1 MRSDASRTR
10 SFARER
16 EASAAG
22 CSPRVAAAAVNP
34 SCAMTNSTT
43 PGPAPLALTAC
54 VTCPRRI
61 NATLVVIPQPG
72 HGSPSSA
79 FMRHPDTCTS
89 IAELTC
95 ATANTP
101 AKISKGAMLTRS
113 IMLRANRAALDHLSF
128 TVSHGNGTPPQTR
141 VAALCGE
148 VRPRNGKPGGA
159 PRKYGFSGANAST
172 RFVRVHHW
180 IRCAAH
186 RFLCCHD
193 EIVRDPATK
202 LPVRSSGS
210 SAALTSG
217 RLGDELLPRVLY
229 SELACE
235 SLDIDSAGFAMAK
248 KALET

>member
-1 MRSDASRTR
+1 MTHDMRSDASRTR

-101 AKISKGAMLTRS
+101 AKISGGAMLTRS
-113 IMLRANRAALDHLSF
+113 IRLRANRAALDHLSF

-148 VRPRNGKPGGA
+148 VDLATGHLRPAKAWACDRRGDGIRTYLRDVRAPLRIGATAASGSTCRVRTRTSTAPASVVRVKLRPRRTVSTSNRNGKPGGGTA
-159 PRKYGFSGANAST
+159 
-172 RFVRVHHW
+172 
-180 IRCAAH
+180 
-186 RFLCCHD
+186 
-193 EIVRDPATK
+193 
-202 LPVRSSGS
+202 
-210 SAALTSG
+210 
-217 RLGDELLPRVLY
+217 
-229 SELACE
+229 
-235 SLDIDSAGFAMAK
+235 
-248 KALET
+248 